1 MMHFGPSKLITIL
14 LVVLLGVLF
23 SVPNVVPYEQR
34 YALNEGGEYEAQ
46 GVWRYLPSS
55 SVNLGLDLQGGSHI
69 VFQVDMAEVRDQ
81 QLEALRS
88 DVEQAMRV
96 DGRRIYRSV
105 AVVGDEVIAMTVQA
119 EDRDIALERILELSE
134 PVAQQPG
141 AFSIEQ
147 TLEIESGGEDDPTV
161 VRARISDAQYAAIES
176 RTVQQSIEVIRRRLD
191 GMGTTDPTIV
201 RQGDSRVLVQVPGA
215 DDPQA
220 IIRLVGASASMSFHL
235 VDENIDP
242 GIDGQARVPPGRA
255 VFPVASSDGG
265 GFIVVN
271 SRATL
276 TGDNLAN
283 ASVTTHPNYVGPVV
297 GFRLDTQGSLV
308 FGELTQQNRGARFA
322 IVLDGEVISSPRI
335 NEPILSGS
343 GVIGGGYTYESATNL
358 VILLNAGALPASLT
372 PVEQR
377 NVTPSLGAD
386 QIESGRLAVMIGF
399 GLVIVFMVAAYGIL
413 GLFSTAALLVNV
425 VLILGGLSGLGATL
439 TLPGIAGIILTIGMA
454 VDANVLIYERIREE
468 ARKPN
473 SKPAKAIEVGYE
485 RALAAILDA
494 NITTLIAAGVLFML
508 GAGPVR
514 GFAVTLGIG
523 IITSVFTAFVFSRLL
538 AVVWLRA
545 TKPQKLPV

>member
-308 FGELTQQNRGARFA
+308 FGELTQQNRGRRFA

>member
-1 MMHFGPSKLITIL
+1 MMHFGPSKLVTIL

-34 YALNEGGEYEAQ
+34 YQLNDAGEYEAQ
-46 GVWRYLPSS
+46 GVWRYIPSS

-69 VFQVDMAEVRDQ
+69 VFQVNMAEVRDQ

-88 DVEQAMRV
+88 DVEQALRV

-105 AVVGDEVIAMTVQA
+105 AVIGDEVVAMTVQA
-119 EDRDIALERILELSE
+119 EDRDTALQRMQDLSE
-134 PVAQQPG
+134 PVDQQPG
-141 AFSIEQ
+141 AFSIDQ
-147 TLEIESGGEDDPTV
+147 TLEVVSGGADEPNV
-161 VRARISDAQYAAIES
+161 VRARITDEQYAAIES

-215 DDPQA
+215 DDPRA
-220 IIRLVGASASMSFHL
+220 IIELVGASASMSFHL
-235 VDENIDP
+235 VDETIDP
-242 GIDGQARVPPGRA
+242 GIDGQARVLPGRA

-265 GFIVVN
+265 GFVVVH

-283 ASVTTHPNYVGPVV
+283 ASVDTHPNYVGPVV

-308 FGELTQQNRGARFA
+308 FGELTQQNRGRRFA

-413 GLFSTAALLVNV
+413 GLFSTLALLVNV

-473 SKPAKAIEVGYE
+473 AKPAKSIETGYQ

>member
-34 YALNEGGEYEAQ
+34 YQLNDAGEYEAQ
-46 GVWRYLPSS
+46 GVWRYIPSS

-69 VFQVDMAEVRDQ
+69 VFQVNMAEVRDQ

-88 DVEQAMRV
+88 DVEQALRV

-105 AVVGDEVIAMTVQA
+105 AVIGDEVVAMTVQA
-119 EDRDIALERILELSE
+119 EDRDTALQRMQDLSE
-134 PVAQQPG
+134 PVDQQPG
-141 AFSIEQ
+141 AFSIDQ
-147 TLEIESGGEDDPTV
+147 TLEVVSGGADEPNV
-161 VRARISDAQYAAIES
+161 VRARITDEQYAAIES

-215 DDPQA
+215 DDPRA
-220 IIRLVGASASMSFHL
+220 IIELVGASASMSFHL
-235 VDENIDP
+235 VDETIDP

-265 GFIVVN
+265 GFVVVH

-308 FGELTQQNRGARFA
+308 FGELTQQNRGRRFA

-413 GLFSTAALLVNV
+413 GLFSTLALLVNV

-468 ARKPN
+468 SRKPN
-473 SKPAKAIEVGYE
+473 SKPAKSIETGYQ

>member
-1 MMHFGPSKLITIL
+1 MMHFGPSKLVTIL

-34 YALNEGGEYEAQ
+34 YQLNDAGEYEAQ
-46 GVWRYLPSS
+46 GVWRYIPSS

-69 VFQVDMAEVRDQ
+69 VFQVNMAEVRDQ

-88 DVEQAMRV
+88 DVEQALRV

-105 AVVGDEVIAMTVQA
+105 AVIGDEVVAMTVQA
-119 EDRDIALERILELSE
+119 EDRDTALQRMQDLSE
-134 PVAQQPG
+134 PVDQQPG
-141 AFSIEQ
+141 AFSIDQ
-147 TLEIESGGEDDPTV
+147 TLEVVSGGADEPNV
-161 VRARISDAQYAAIES
+161 VRARITDEQYAAIES

-215 DDPQA
+215 DDPRA
-220 IIRLVGASASMSFHL
+220 IIELVGASASMSFHL
-235 VDENIDP
+235 VDETIDP

-265 GFIVVN
+265 GFVVVH

-308 FGELTQQNRGARFA
+308 FGELTQQNRGRRFA

-413 GLFSTAALLVNV
+413 GLFSTLALLVNV

-473 SKPAKAIEVGYE
+473 SKPAKSIETGYQ
-485 RALAAILDA
+485 RALAAIVDA

>member
-23 SVPNVVPYEQR
+23 SVPNVVPHEQR

-119 EDRDIALERILELSE
+119 EDRDIALGRILELSE

-308 FGELTQQNRGARFA
+308 FGELTQQNRGRRFA

-485 RALAAILDA
+485 RARAAILDA